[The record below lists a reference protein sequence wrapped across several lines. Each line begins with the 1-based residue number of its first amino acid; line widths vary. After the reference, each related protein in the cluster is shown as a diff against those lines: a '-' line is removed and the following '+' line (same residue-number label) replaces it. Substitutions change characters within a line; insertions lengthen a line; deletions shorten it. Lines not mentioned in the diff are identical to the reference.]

1 MEIPK
6 KIYFKLRPLILPI
19 DEILFQIPSDSSI
32 LDLGCG
38 KGLLI
43 NNITNFKKYV
53 GVDLNIINQKI
64 KNIEFIKDDCLTYI
78 EGDLGDFNTFLIIDL
93 LHHISPEFQK
103 AFLKNLLTKIKQ
115 GDVLIIKDINPRG
128 LLFKFW
134 NSFHDL
140 IISKQLINYFNF
152 KSFESEIDRVQFSV
166 NSFYKRIFLYDH
178 YFLILKKI

>member
-6 KIYFKLRPLILPI
+6 KIYFKLRPFILPI
-19 DEILFQIPSDSSI
+19 DEILFHIPSNSSI

-43 NNITNFKKYV
+43 NNIKNFKNYV
-53 GVDLNIINQKI
+53 GVDLNTINQKI
-64 KNIEFIKDDCLTYI
+64 KNIEFIKNDCLTYI
-78 EGDLGDFNTFLIIDL
+78 ERDLGEFNTFLIIDL

-103 AFLKNLLTKIKQ
+103 VLLKNILIKIKK
-115 GDVLIIKDINPRG
+115 GDILIIKDINPRG
-128 LLFKFW
+128 LLYKFW

-140 IISKQLINYFNF
+140 MISNQLINYFNF
-152 KSFESEIDRVQFSV
+152 KNFESEIDKVQFSV
-166 NSFYKRIFLYDH
+166 KSFYKRIFLYDH